1 MIQDARACST
11 HPAFVTN
18 QTHSQ
23 NAGAL
28 EVTLGSYDGSYD
40 GSLFGGAH
48 AGQRFAYLWAGRE
61 PRVVTRLRMLAA

>member
-28 EVTLGSYDGSYD
+28 V
-40 GSLFGGAH
+40 AH
-48 AGQRFAYLWAGRE
+48 QTHRRLRRLSE
-61 PRVVTRLRMLAA
+61 PRRHLGGTPVI

>member
-28 EVTLGSYDGSYD
+28 ASDQALRRG
-40 GSLFGGAH
+40 
-48 AGQRFAYLWAGRE
+48 
-61 PRVVTRLRMLAA
+61 TRRSMA